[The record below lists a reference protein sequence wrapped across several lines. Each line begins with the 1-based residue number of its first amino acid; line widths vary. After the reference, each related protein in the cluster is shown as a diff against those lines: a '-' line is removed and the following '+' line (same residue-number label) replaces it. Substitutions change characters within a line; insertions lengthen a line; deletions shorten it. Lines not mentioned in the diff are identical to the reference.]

1 MDFYFQFYYCR
12 FVAASCSDDDEQGKG
27 RAFFQTYWALD
38 ANNSSMPCGGTLWT
52 QYSDAP
58 VGSEVGKLVDNDLDT
73 KYVTYH
79 SNVNINWNGNSSVS
93 VKSYSL
99 TSAADSPEADPKSWT
114 LSGSS
119 DNQKWVCTGHS
130 ERSDFR
136 RTKN

>member
-1 MDFYFQFYYCR
+1 
-12 FVAASCSDDDEQGKG
+12 
-27 RAFFQTYWALD
+27 
-38 ANNSSMPCGGTLWT
+38 MPCGGTLWT

-93 VKSYSL
+93 VNPIHLHRQLILRKQIRNRGHYPVLL
-99 TSAADSPEADPKSWT
+99 TIKM
-114 LSGSS
+114 GS
-119 DNQKWVCTGHS
+119 TGHS

-136 RTKN
+136 RTKTDENVCCRK